1 MTTNFAPEFSRLVSI
16 SDIKTAEMRLNVTA
30 SRLECGALAERFSL
44 EDLESLEAQLIFSNS
59 SSGGVLELDAS
70 FIADIIQICIVT
82 LRPIKKHLDGE
93 FHCTIVKED
102 TIDKDPVEVFEFED
116 VDPAEVCINGSF
128 DVGELV
134 SQQLSLEIDP
144 FPRAEGVVF
153 QHEHSSC
160 SEQEMG
166 RENPFKILKGLHN
179 KEN

>member
-93 FHCTIVKED
+93 FHCTIVK
-102 TIDKDPVEVFEFED
+102 
-116 VDPAEVCINGSF
+116 
-128 DVGELV
+128 
-134 SQQLSLEIDP
+134 
-144 FPRAEGVVF
+144 
-153 QHEHSSC
+153 
-160 SEQEMG
+160 
-166 RENPFKILKGLHN
+166 
-179 KEN
+179 